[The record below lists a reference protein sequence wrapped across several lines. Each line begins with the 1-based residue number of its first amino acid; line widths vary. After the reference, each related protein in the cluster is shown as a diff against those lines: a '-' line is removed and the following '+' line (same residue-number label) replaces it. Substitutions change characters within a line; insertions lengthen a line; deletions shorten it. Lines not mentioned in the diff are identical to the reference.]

1 MNKNY
6 IKLQECACAA
16 LRQSS
21 RLITQHYEAKL
32 KMVGLTSAQFNIMA
46 VLINL
51 GPLPV
56 SQLAAA
62 LSQDRTGLTRN
73 LAIMENNGWVQLKP
87 GTDLRVKQVSLTRQG
102 TAKLDAAIPLWEEA
116 QNSVQ
121 EHIGGLEKIHSV
133 ARKLKTTLG
142 T

>member
-1 MNKNY
+1 
-6 IKLQECACAA
+6 
-16 LRQSS
+16 
-21 RLITQHYEAKL
+21 
-32 KMVGLTSAQFNIMA
+32 MVGLTCAQFNIMA

-56 SQLAAA
+56 SQLATA

-73 LAIMENNGWVQLKP
+73 LAIMEKNGWVQFQP
-87 GTDLRVKQVSLTRQG
+87 GTDRRVKQVSLTQQG

-116 QNSVQ
+116 QNSIK
-121 EHIGGLEKIHSV
+121 EHIGGLEIIHSV
-133 ARKLKTTLG
+133 ARKLKSTLG